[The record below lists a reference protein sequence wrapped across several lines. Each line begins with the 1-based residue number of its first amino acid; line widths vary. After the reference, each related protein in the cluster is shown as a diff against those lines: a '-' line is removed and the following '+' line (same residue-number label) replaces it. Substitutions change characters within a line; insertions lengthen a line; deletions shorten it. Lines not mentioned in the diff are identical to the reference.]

1 MSTSCSDSSALDLFQ
16 LAAPVFVFKV
26 HFLLP
31 LKFCQTRLG
40 LTARSLFSF
49 ALTFLTRLEPV
60 TSARD
65 NRTSSTLNG

>member
-49 ALTFLTRLEPV
+49 ALTFF
-60 TSARD
+60 
-65 NRTSSTLNG
+65 N